1 MKIITF
7 SAIKGG
13 VGKTTLTFNY
23 GEWLSNKGYKVLL
36 IDSDHQC
43 SLTQTYDIYKEE
55 GTIADIFTGQG
66 NRVEIVTIHDNL
78 YLLPSSFKLDLINNE
93 LQTKANKELL
103 MFMWLRDNF
112 DTRIKDFD
120 YILIDSHPD
129 FSTVTQNMI
138 VISDYIFSPIE
149 PSEYGYVSKNNL
161 EIRLEE
167 LKKEVINVVSRESFV
182 TADLKFLGNRVKHN
196 TKSSKEFLDA
206 LLSDQRT
213 LAVIPE
219 KELFNRSTLDHNPL
233 VKMKE
238 DPILYRNNKKFFDL
252 INETFE
258 TMEKV

>member
-1 MKIITF
+1 M
-7 SAIKGG
+7 
-13 VGKTTLTFNY
+13 
-23 GEWLSNKGYKVLL
+23 
-36 IDSDHQC
+36 
-43 SLTQTYDIYKEE
+43 
-55 GTIADIFTGQG
+55 
-66 NRVEIVTIHDNL
+66 
-78 YLLPSSFKLDLINNE
+78 
-93 LQTKANKELL
+93 
-103 MFMWLRDNF
+103 
-112 DTRIKDFD
+112 
-120 YILIDSHPD
+120 
-129 FSTVTQNMI
+129 
-138 VISDYIFSPIE
+138 
-149 PSEYGYVSKNNL
+149 
-161 EIRLEE
+161 
-167 LKKEVINVVSRESFV
+167 

>member
-1 MKIITF
+1 
-7 SAIKGG
+7 
-13 VGKTTLTFNY
+13 
-23 GEWLSNKGYKVLL
+23 
-36 IDSDHQC
+36 
-43 SLTQTYDIYKEE
+43 
-55 GTIADIFTGQG
+55 
-66 NRVEIVTIHDNL
+66 
-78 YLLPSSFKLDLINNE
+78 
-93 LQTKANKELL
+93 
-103 MFMWLRDNF
+103 
-112 DTRIKDFD
+112 
-120 YILIDSHPD
+120 
-129 FSTVTQNMI
+129 MI

>member
-23 GEWLSNKGYKVLL
+23 GEWLSRKGYKVLL

-66 NRVEIVTIHDNL
+66 ERVEIIEIHNNL

-103 MFMWLRDNF
+103 MYMWLRDNYNSI
-112 DTRIKDFD
+112 IKDFD
-120 YILIDSHPD
+120 YILVDSHPD
-129 FSTVTQNMI
+129 FSTITQNMI
-138 VISDYIFSPIE
+138 VISDFIFSPIE

-206 LLSDQRT
+206 LLNDKRT

-219 KELFNRSTLDHNPL
+219 KELFNRSTLDHKPL
-233 VKMKE
+233 VEMKT
-238 DPILYRNNKKFFDL
+238 DLSLYSKNKNFFDS
-252 INETFE
+252 IEKTFE
-258 TMEKV
+258 IMENI